1 MSNNKFIVLGVLIA
15 LLGVI
20 VYVDP
25 MSTILLLIGSF
36 IFTFKAHEEYD
47 DTVGENKITIITI
60 IILIILFVLG
70 RVIIKICGM

>member
-36 IFTFKAHEEYD
+36 IFTLKAHEEYD